1 MPPMLGPNE
10 DESDSDSGE
19 ELERARENARVLDSE
34 LAVMRR
40 VFHKWCRLA
49 GVRGAACDEL
59 TEGEIEVTWTKPIAP
74 RVEGRIQMVTRTAS

>member
-1 MPPMLGPNE
+1 MLGPNE

-34 LAVMRR
+34 LTVMRR

-49 GVRGAACDEL
+49 GVRGAACDDCS
-59 TEGEIEVTWTKPIAP
+59 P
-74 RVEGRIQMVTRTAS
+74 RRGSYSDGYTCR